1 MKERR
6 KRRSAKDIEESILDA
21 ANQLIENDGFSKLT
35 VTGIIHLAEIEP
47 VQFYHRYE
55 DLNKFI
61 DEYVKKYDYWFN
73 DIIKSQKQSSNDKE
87 LYTNILTGLFHSLSE
102 NKAMQELL
110 KWELANNNE
119 TSQRTAW
126 LRELHTLPLCQ
137 KYSRLFSDTDIDIVT
152 ISALII
158 GGIYYLILHDELS
171 TFSGINLKMESDRQR
186 VIKAINKLSD
196 ILFTPIPSSLT
207 RETIDIII
215 KMKEDNIPV
224 GKIAYYTGIPQ
235 DIIISI

>member
-73 DIIKSQKQSSNDKE
+73 DIIKSQKRKHSASCVFFSP
-87 LYTNILTGLFHSLSE
+87 LFLPTFVASL
-102 NKAMQELL
+102 
-110 KWELANNNE
+110 
-119 TSQRTAW
+119 
-126 LRELHTLPLCQ
+126 
-137 KYSRLFSDTDIDIVT
+137 
-152 ISALII
+152 
-158 GGIYYLILHDELS
+158 
-171 TFSGINLKMESDRQR
+171 
-186 VIKAINKLSD
+186 
-196 ILFTPIPSSLT
+196 
-207 RETIDIII
+207 
-215 KMKEDNIPV
+215 
-224 GKIAYYTGIPQ
+224 
-235 DIIISI
+235 

>member
-73 DIIKSQKQSSNDKE
+73 DIIKSQKQSSNDK
-87 LYTNILTGLFHSLSE
+87 
-102 NKAMQELL
+102 
-110 KWELANNNE
+110 
-119 TSQRTAW
+119 
-126 LRELHTLPLCQ
+126 
-137 KYSRLFSDTDIDIVT
+137 
-152 ISALII
+152 
-158 GGIYYLILHDELS
+158 DEH
-171 TFSGINLKMESDRQR
+171 SDRIVPFFIGEQSNAR
-186 VIKAINKLSD
+186 AS
-196 ILFTPIPSSLT
+196 
-207 RETIDIII
+207 E
-215 KMKEDNIPV
+215 M
-224 GKIAYYTGIPQ
+224 GTG
-235 DIIISI
+235 

>member
-87 LYTNILTGLFHSLSE
+87 LYTNILTGLFHSLSGT
-102 NKAMQELL
+102 KQC
-110 KWELANNNE
+110 K
-119 TSQRTAW
+119 S
-126 LRELHTLPLCQ
+126 
-137 KYSRLFSDTDIDIVT
+137 F
-152 ISALII
+152 
-158 GGIYYLILHDELS
+158 
-171 TFSGINLKMESDRQR
+171 
-186 VIKAINKLSD
+186 
-196 ILFTPIPSSLT
+196 
-207 RETIDIII
+207 
-215 KMKEDNIPV
+215 
-224 GKIAYYTGIPQ
+224 
-235 DIIISI
+235 